1 MYKKNIFSLFFL
13 FSISIILAFLYG
25 FSSYHFKFFPY
36 NNIKNIVKGKSNYI
50 IDYSKIASLNIEWA
64 KKITKGGYILHI
76 RHGMREKWTDAI
88 AFDAI
93 ELLGNLDGRNS
104 SFYRAVC
111 LTEKGI
117 EESKLVN
124 SVFNTIGIKVSYV
137 LSSPSCRARETAIYG
152 FKRIDQIEPSVLHRT
167 AQISVQHKEMGT
179 KLRSVVDA
187 IEFKKGENI
196 VVSGHAGTLSIDFN
210 NGVGIVDENK
220 TMFKDIDDRS
230 ETGILV
236 IERINGKYFVR
247 HKFNSISD
255 LANSIIKLPIND
267 SSGGKFL
274 FEGGDYSPTNIKSG
288 FVFNPQ
294 DTG

>member
-1 MYKKNIFSLFFL
+1 MYKKITFSFFFL
-13 FSISIILAFLYG
+13 FSFSIVLAFLYG
-25 FSSYHFKFFPY
+25 FASYHFKLFPY
-36 NNIKNIVKGKSNYI
+36 NNIKLFVKGKSDYA
-50 IDYSKIASLNIEWA
+50 IDYSKIASLNKEWA
-64 KKITKGGYILHI
+64 QKITKGGYILHI
-76 RHGMREKWTDAI
+76 RHGMREKWADVT

-93 ELLGNLDGRNS
+93 ELLGNIDGRNS

-124 SVFNTIGIKVSYV
+124 SIFSNLGIKVSYV

-152 FKRIDQIEPSVLHRT
+152 FNRIDQIEPSILHRS
-167 AQISVQHKEMGT
+167 AQIPAQHIAMGT

-187 IEFKKGENI
+187 IELKKGENI
-196 VVSGHAGTLSIDFN
+196 AISGHGGTLSIDFS

-220 TMFKDIDDRS
+220 TMFNDIDDRD

-236 IERINGKYFVR
+236 IERINDKYIVR
-247 HKFNSISD
+247 HKFNSIYH
-255 LANSIIKLPIND
+255 LANSIIKLPRND
-267 SSGGKFL
+267 SSKGKFL
-274 FEGGDYSPTNIKSG
+274 FQGGDYSPNNIKSG
-288 FVFNPQ
+288 FIFNPQ